1 MTFTGCI
8 SILPFCMISKLAG
21 ISAILS
27 GIEMVNDPAVI
38 RIKIFMATILTEIT
52 AMKVSLGPKIKS
64 NGVSKI
70 PQLHSRSVRSHFRI
84 AGSVLR

>member
-1 MTFTGCI
+1 
-8 SILPFCMISKLAG
+8 MISKLAG
-21 ISAILS
+21 IPVIHSRF
-27 GIEMVNDPAVI
+27 GMVNDLALI

-52 AMKVSLGPKIKS
+52 AMKVSSGRKIKS

>member
-1 MTFTGCI
+1 
-8 SILPFCMISKLAG
+8 L
-21 ISAILS
+21 
-27 GIEMVNDPAVI
+27 I

-52 AMKVSLGPKIKS
+52 AMKVSLERKIKS